1 MPKITKIVNGEYI
14 GGEKYTIT
22 DAGEGKSTIL
32 FTPDTVIKDGTPVGA
47 EILNEMQKNG
57 VYSLNGT
64 RIISGQKEIYTC
76 NIEGIVD
83 FGLFDIVLIMTPNA
97 TNTMQNVV
105 IDLSGTE
112 FQIISYVGSIA
123 IGELSLNVPYIFKLN
138 ISAKKAFLIGSE
150 KLNRGTYSGKADDLK
165 TDIDGKL
172 DKYQNVIDE
181 KINYDD
187 IAADGFYIARGTAQG
202 GINAPFDNQALV
214 QVWRFAGFVRQEAVS
229 YYSAGQTAC
238 RIFSYD
244 VKNTPWVYNY
254 NAENLKPTEIV
265 TTFARGNVGLSGSIR
280 YIQTAGT
287 KTAGNLYYDNSS
299 TPAKPYLCVN
309 TTTDVTPTSN
319 FISAN
324 NAELTNRIKTI
335 TEQSSVLVTST
346 NGHTTLNF
354 IKIGRVVQIYIST
367 RGGSIVNQFSAGLPT
382 GMRPSSAI
390 YLGFPSV
397 SGSPYLVINANGTI
411 AAADNGATM
420 HTVTSTT
427 TYSFSQSYISA
438 NY

>member
-1 MPKITKIVNGEYI
+1 MPT
-14 GGEKYTIT
+14 
-22 DAGEGKSTIL
+22 
-32 FTPDTVIKDGTPVGA
+32 FTEV
-47 EILNEMQKNG
+47 LNLRKPEENDFYNEQTEQSENWQK
-57 VYSLNGT
+57 VDDYA
-64 RIISGQKEIYTC
+64 KE
-76 NIEGIVD
+76 
-83 FGLFDIVLIMTPNA
+83 
-97 TNTMQNVV
+97 TNN
-105 IDLSGTE
+105 
-112 FQIISYVGSIA
+112 
-123 IGELSLNVPYIFKLN
+123 NKLD
-138 ISAKKAFLIGSE
+138 K
-150 KLNRGTYSGKADDLK
+150 GTYPGTASDLK

-214 QVWRFAGFVRQEAVS
+214 QVFRFSGYVRQEAVS

-238 RIFSYD
+238 RIFSYN

-265 TTFARGNVGLSGSIR
+265 TTFAKGNVGLYGNIS

-335 TEQSSVLVTST
+335 TEQSSTLVTST
-346 NGHTTLNF
+346 NGYTTLNF
-354 IKIGRVVQIYIST
+354 IKIGRVVQVYIST
-367 RGGSIVNQFSAGLPT
+367 KGGSISNQFTTVLPAN
-382 GMRPSSAI
+382 MRPASTV
-390 YLGFPSV
+390 YLGAPSI
-397 SGSPYLVINANGTI
+397 SGSPFITIDSTGVINAN
-411 AAADNGATM
+411 DNYATM
-420 HTVTSTT
+420 HTVGTYAT
-427 TYSFSQSYISA
+427 TYFLTQNYISNA
-438 NY
+438 Y

>member
-1 MPKITKIVNGEYI
+1 MQGVFTKFLQLWIPN
-14 GGEKYTIT
+14 KT
-22 DAGEGKSTIL
+22 DKGSVVTDVFEPN
-32 FTPDTVIKDGTPVGA
+32 FTKLDQNA
-47 EILNEMQKNG
+47 ETTNET
-57 VYSLNGT
+57 LT
-64 RIISGQKEIYTC
+64 
-76 NIEGIVD
+76 
-83 FGLFDIVLIMTPNA
+83 
-97 TNTMQNVV
+97 
-105 IDLSGTE
+105 DLG
-112 FQIISYVGSIA
+112 
-123 IGELSLNVPYIFKLN
+123 NNKLD
-138 ISAKKAFLIGSE
+138 K
-150 KLNRGTYSGKADDLK
+150 GTYSGKADDLK

-187 IAADGFYIARGTAQG
+187 IAADGFYIAKGTAQG
-202 GINAPFDNQALV
+202 GINAPFNDQALV
-214 QVWRFAGFVRQEAVS
+214 QVFRFAGYVRQEAVS

-238 RIFSYD
+238 RIFSYN

-265 TTFARGNVGLSGSIR
+265 TTFAKGNVGLYGNIS

-346 NGHTTLNF
+346 NGYTTLNF

-367 RGGSIVNQFSAGLPT
+367 RGGSIVNQFSAVLPT